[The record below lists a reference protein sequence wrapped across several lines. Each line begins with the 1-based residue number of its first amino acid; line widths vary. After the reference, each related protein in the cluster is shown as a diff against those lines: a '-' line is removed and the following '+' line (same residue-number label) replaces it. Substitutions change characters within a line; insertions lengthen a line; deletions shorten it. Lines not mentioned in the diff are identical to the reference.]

1 MKNNQQIQES
11 YWPRLASQPLQFFLR
26 IHQVQGLSVLHL
38 KRGST
43 PPSRWSLKAKQQAV
57 WNVGTIAPALYNPS
71 RKRHV
76 IQMFC
81 FNNVRSLTHESSPQ
95 LKDVCMDLHPS
106 VTPWLDSSC
115 GRSILLEQNSASL
128 LNKKTDWIRF
138 YEDAARNSMI
148 ILDQDPC
155 YYQLYL
161 IKYLYISTTK
171 IQV

>member
-1 MKNNQQIQES
+1 MKNSQQIQES

-26 IHQVQGLSVLHL
+26 IHQGQGLSALHL

-43 PPSRWSLKAKQQAV
+43 PPSRRSLKAKQQAV

-95 LKDVCMDLHPS
+95 LKDVCMDLHRWHLDWIHPAVDRYWSKTLPACWTRKKTGS
-106 VTPWLDSSC
+106 VLLSVIPDQ
-115 GRSILLEQNSASL
+115 ILVHIY
-128 LNKKTDWIRF
+128 NKKF
-138 YEDAARNSMI
+138 Y
-148 ILDQDPC
+148 L
-155 YYQLYL
+155 
-161 IKYLYISTTK
+161 
-171 IQV
+171 QV

>member
-11 YWPRLASQPLQFFLR
+11 YWPRLASQPLQFFLQ

-81 FNNVRSLTHESSPQ
+81 FNDLRSLTHESSPQ
-95 LKDVCMDLHPS
+95 LKDVCMDLHRS

-115 GRSILLEQNSASL
+115 GRSILEQNSASL
-128 LNKKTDWIRF
+128 LNKKKDWIS
-138 YEDAARNSMI
+138 AI
-148 ILDQDPC
+148 ISYTWSNTC
-155 YYQLYL
+155 TYL
-161 IKYLYISTTK
+161 QQKIYL
-171 IQV
+171 QV

>member
-26 IHQVQGLSVLHL
+26 IHQGQGLSALHL

-57 WNVGTIAPALYNPS
+57 WNVGTIAPALYNLS

-76 IQMFC
+76 IQMCC

-95 LKDVCMDLHPS
+95 LKDVCMDLHRS

-115 GRSILLEQNSASL
+115 GRSILEQNSASL
-128 LNKKTDWIRF
+128 LNKKKTGSVLLSVIP
-138 YEDAARNSMI
+138 
-148 ILDQDPC
+148 DQIFVHI
-155 YYQLYL
+155 YNKKSIFRYSINMYN
-161 IKYLYISTTK
+161 I
-171 IQV
+171 